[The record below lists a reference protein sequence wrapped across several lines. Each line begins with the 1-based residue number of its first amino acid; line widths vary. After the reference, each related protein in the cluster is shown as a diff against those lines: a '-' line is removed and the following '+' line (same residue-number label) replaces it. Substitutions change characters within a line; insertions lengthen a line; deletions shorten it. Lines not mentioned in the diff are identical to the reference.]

1 VSNKNYETGGV
12 PERLRQITIETL
24 PVETP
29 CELDIES
36 FVESQE
42 VVYIDKTQAGG
53 MGRLAVDG
61 RQPVKPLEVV
71 DPSDDETVIFTSVW
85 VRNDKGELQ
94 QGIVADCRWYNG
106 QFDIVDGAK
115 EVDFTDQEEAWEEL
129 DGRQHQV
136 IIAAVVDYNENGEI
150 AVWGDPVFYDAA
162 VRMADIIDE
171 DYIYYSAVKP
181 VKSKNKSKNKKTKKS
196 KKSKG

>member
-1 VSNKNYETGGV
+1 MSNKNYETGGV

-24 PVETP
+24 PVETL
-29 CELDIES
+29 CTLDIES
-36 FVESQE
+36 FVEPQE

-61 RQPVKPLEVV
+61 RQPVKPLEVA

-106 QFDIVDGAK
+106 RFDIVDRAK
-115 EVDFTDQEEAWEEL
+115 EIDFTDQEEAWEEL
-129 DGRQHQV
+129 DSRQHQV
-136 IIAAVVDYNENGEI
+136 IIAAVVDYNESGEI

-171 DYIYYSAVKP
+171 DYIYHSAVKP
-181 VKSKNKSKNKKTKKS
+181 VKLKNKSKNKKSKKS

>member
-1 VSNKNYETGGV
+1 MSNKNYETGGV

-36 FVESQE
+36 FVEPQE
-42 VVYIDKTQAGG
+42 VMYIDKAQD
-53 MGRLAVDG
+53 RLAVDA
-61 RQPVKPLEVV
+61 RQPVKPLEVA

-106 QFDIVDGAK
+106 RFDIVDRAK
-115 EVDFTDQEEAWEEL
+115 EIDFTDQEEAWEEL
-129 DGRQHQV
+129 DSRQHQV
-136 IIAAVVDYNENGEI
+136 IIAAVVDYDENGDI

-162 VRMADIIDE
+162 MYIADVIDR
-171 DYIYYSAVKP
+171 DCIDYSAAKP
-181 VKSKNKSKNKKTKKS
+181 VKPKRCAKNKPARDLKV
-196 KKSKG
+196 

>member
-1 VSNKNYETGGV
+1 MSKERYETGGV
-12 PERLRQITIETL
+12 PEWLRQITVETL

-29 CELDIES
+29 CTLDIGS
-36 FVESQE
+36 FVEPQE
-42 VVYIDKTQAGG
+42 VMYIDRVQD
-53 MGRLAVDG
+53 RLVVDA

-85 VRNDKGELQ
+85 VQNDKGELQ

-115 EVDFTDQEEAWEEL
+115 EIDFTDQEEAWEEL
-129 DGRQHQV
+129 DSRQNQV
-136 IIAAVVDYNENGEI
+136 IIAAVVDYDENGDI
-150 AVWGDPVFYDAA
+150 AVWGDPMFYDAA
-162 VRMADIIDE
+162 MYIADVIDR
-171 DYIYYSAVKP
+171 DCIDYSAIKP

-196 KKSKG
+196 KKSKN

>member
-1 VSNKNYETGGV
+1 MPNKKHETDGV

-24 PVETP
+24 PVEIP
-29 CELDIES
+29 YVLNIEP
-36 FVESQE
+36 FVEPQE
-42 VVYIDKTQAGG
+42 VMYIDKAQD
-53 MGRLAVDG
+53 RLAVDA

-71 DPSDDETVIFTSVW
+71 ELSDDETVIFTRVW

-106 QFDIVDGAK
+106 RFDVVDGTK
-115 EVDFTDQEEAWEEL
+115 EIDFTDQEEAWEEL
-129 DGRQHQV
+129 DSRQHQV
-136 IIAAVVDYNENGEI
+136 IIAAVVDYDENGDI

-162 VRMADIIDE
+162 MYMADVIDR
-171 DYIYYSAVKP
+171 DCIDYSAIKP

>member
-1 VSNKNYETGGV
+1 MSNKNYETGGV

-29 CELDIES
+29 CTLDIES
-36 FVESQE
+36 FVEPQE

-71 DPSDDETVIFTSVW
+71 DSSDDETVIFTSVW

-106 QFDIVDGAK
+106 RFDVVDGTK
-115 EVDFTDQEEAWEEL
+115 EIDFTDQEEAWEEL
-129 DGRQHQV
+129 DSKQHQV
-136 IIAAVVDYNENGEI
+136 IIAAVVDYDENGDI

-162 VRMADIIDE
+162 MYIADVIDR
-171 DYIYYSAVKP
+171 DCIDYSAAKP

>member
-1 VSNKNYETGGV
+1 MSNKNYETGGV

-29 CELDIES
+29 CTLDIEP
-36 FVESQE
+36 FVEPQE
-42 VVYIDKTQAGG
+42 VMYIDKAQD
-53 MGRLAVDG
+53 RLAVDA
-61 RQPVKPLEVV
+61 RQPVKPLEVA

-106 QFDIVDGAK
+106 RFDIVDRAK
-115 EVDFTDQEEAWEEL
+115 EIDFTDQEEAWEEL
-129 DGRQHQV
+129 DSRQHQV
-136 IIAAVVDYNENGEI
+136 IIAAVVDYDENGEI

-181 VKSKNKSKNKKTKKS
+181 VKLKNKSKNKKTKKS

>member
-1 VSNKNYETGGV
+1 MPNKKHETDGV

-36 FVESQE
+36 FVEPQE

-53 MGRLAVDG
+53 MGRLAVDA

-71 DPSDDETVIFTSVW
+71 ELSDDETVIFTSVW
-85 VRNDKGELQ
+85 VQDDKGELQ

-106 QFDIVDGAK
+106 RFDVVDGTK
-115 EVDFTDQEEAWEEL
+115 EIDFTDQEEAWEEL
-129 DGRQHQV
+129 DSRQHQV
-136 IIAAVVDYNENGEI
+136 IIAAVVDYDENGDI

-162 VRMADIIDE
+162 MCMADVIDR
-171 DYIYYSAVKP
+171 DYIDYSAAKP

-196 KKSKG
+196 KKSKR

>member
-1 VSNKNYETGGV
+1 MSNKNYETGGV

-29 CELDIES
+29 CTLDIES
-36 FVESQE
+36 FVEPQE
-42 VVYIDKTQAGG
+42 VMYIDKTQD
-53 MGRLAVDG
+53 RLAVDA

-71 DPSDDETVIFTSVW
+71 ELSDDETVIFTSVW
-85 VRNDKGELQ
+85 VQDDKGELQ

-106 QFDIVDGAK
+106 RFDVVDGTK
-115 EVDFTDQEEAWEEL
+115 EIDFTDQEEAWEEL
-129 DGRQHQV
+129 DSRQHQV
-136 IIAAVVDYNENGEI
+136 IIAAVVDYDENGDI

-162 VRMADIIDE
+162 MYIADVIDE
-171 DYIYYSAVKP
+171 DYIYCSAVKP

>member
-1 VSNKNYETGGV
+1 MPNKKHETDGV
-12 PERLRQITIETL
+12 PERLRQITIEAL
-24 PVETP
+24 PVEIP
-29 CELDIES
+29 YVLDIEP
-36 FVESQE
+36 FVEPQE
-42 VVYIDKTQAGG
+42 VMYIDKAQD
-53 MGRLAVDG
+53 RLAVDA

-71 DPSDDETVIFTSVW
+71 ELSDDETVIFTSVW
-85 VRNDKGELQ
+85 VQDDKGELQ

-106 QFDIVDGAK
+106 RFDVVDGTK
-115 EVDFTDQEEAWEEL
+115 EIDFTDQEEAWEEL
-129 DGRQHQV
+129 DSRQHQV
-136 IIAAVVDYNENGEI
+136 IIAAVVDYDENGDI

>member
-1 VSNKNYETGGV
+1 MPNERYEADGV

-29 CELDIES
+29 CTLDIES
-36 FVESQE
+36 FVEPQE
-42 VVYIDKTQAGG
+42 VMYIDKAQD
-53 MGRLAVDG
+53 RLAVDA

-71 DPSDDETVIFTSVW
+71 ELSDDETVIFTSVW
-85 VRNDKGELQ
+85 VQDDKGELQ

-115 EVDFTDQEEAWEEL
+115 EIDFTDQEEAWEEL
-129 DGRQHQV
+129 DSRQRQV

-150 AVWGDPVFYDAA
+150 TVWGDLVFYDAA
-162 VRMADIIDE
+162 VRMADMIDE
-171 DYIYYSAVKP
+171 YYIYYSAVKP
-181 VKSKNKSKNKKTKKS
+181 VKSKNKSKKKTKKS

>member
-1 VSNKNYETGGV
+1 MPNKKHETDGV

-36 FVESQE
+36 FVEPQE
-42 VVYIDKTQAGG
+42 VMYVDKTQD
-53 MGRLAVDG
+53 RLVVDA

-71 DPSDDETVIFTSVW
+71 ELSDDETVIFTSVW
-85 VRNDKGELQ
+85 VQDDKGGLQ

-106 QFDIVDGAK
+106 RFDVVDGTK
-115 EVDFTDQEEAWEEL
+115 EIDFTDQEEAWEEL
-129 DGRQHQV
+129 DSRQHQV
-136 IIAAVVDYNENGEI
+136 IIAAVVDYDENGEI
-150 AVWGDPVFYDAA
+150 AVWGDPMFYDAA
-162 VRMADIIDE
+162 ICMADVIDR
-171 DYIYYSAVKP
+171 DYIDYSAAKP
-181 VKSKNKSKNKKTKKS
+181 VKPKNKSKKKKTKKS